1 MKKDVIY
8 IDIEDDITAV
18 IDKLKNSSEKI
29 VALVPPKGNAVL
41 QSVVNLKLLKRAAN
55 NVGKQPVV
63 VTNNQALTA
72 LAGGLDLYVAK
83 NLQSKPVLASSVVE
97 ELPEDEEVEVSDD
110 AELKDAGT
118 TVPLNDDTDNAS
130 NSDEVEL
137 SGEELAALAA
147 ENEPD
152 EDASKAAKEK
162 KPKPKAVPNFDT
174 FRKKLLIGGGIAILL
189 LIVLF
194 VLFGRAKSSIVVRAE
209 TTPVDVAFEAKFNAN
224 SSNSDPQTYNL
235 KAVFQ
240 EKKQSVSQSFTP
252 TGEKDLG
259 TKATGTMRFTKC
271 SVDDLLSGTN
281 TTIPAGTGVSSNGLN
296 FITQSAVTVEPSN
309 YQGLNNCRSNR
320 PSSAVPVIA
329 QDNGDKF
336 NLSAR
341 NYSVSGFSTITGSGS
356 QMSGGTSRIVK
367 VITQQDIDTA
377 REALNQQDSSGIKE
391 ELKKALGEDSVVFE
405 DSFNTAIEN
414 IVSEPGLDQQANEA
428 KLTAEITYTLLG
440 APNKDMGEALDA
452 FVVTQMND
460 KDRQRVYDN
469 GLQNMKLERLA
480 SDARTAT
487 YKITSVAQYG
497 PQFDTEDLKDQV
509 AGKKFGEARSYL
521 QDLPGVKG
529 VDIKLSPFWSR
540 KLPGA
545 NRIQISL
552 DVDKNTTGQ

>member
-55 NVGKQPVV
+55 NAGKQPVV

-97 ELPEDEEVEVSDD
+97 ELPEDEEAEVSDD

-118 TVPLNDDTDNAS
+118 TVSLSDDTDGVS
-130 NSDEVEL
+130 DSDEVEL
-137 SGEELAALAA
+137 SGDELAELEA
-147 ENEPD
+147 ENQADQPSSGV
-152 EDASKAAKEK
+152 AKQKSPKA
-162 KPKPKAVPNFDT
+162 KAVPNFDA
-174 FRKKLLIGGGIAILL
+174 FRKKILIGGGVALLL
-189 LIVLF
+189 LIVL
-194 VLFGRAKSSIVVRAE
+194 VAVFGRAKSTIVVRAE
-209 TTPVDVAFEAKFNAN
+209 TTPVDVAIEAKFNAN
-224 SSNSDPQTYNL
+224 STSSDTQTYNL

-240 EKKQSVSQSFTP
+240 EKKQTVSQSFTP

-281 TTIPAGTGVSSNGLN
+281 TTIPAGTGVSSNGLT

-309 YQGLNNCRSNR
+309 YQGLNNCKSNK
-320 PSSAVPVIA
+320 PSSAVPVAA

-341 NYSVSGFSTITGSGS
+341 NYSVSGFSAISGSGS
-356 QMSGGTSRIVK
+356 QMTGGTSRIVK
-367 VITQQDIDTA
+367 VVTQQDIDKA
-377 REALNQQDSSGIKE
+377 QEALNQQDTNSVKE
-391 ELKKALGEDSVVFE
+391 ELKKAMGGGTTVLE
-405 DSFNTAIEN
+405 DSFSVAIAN
-414 IVSEPGLDQQANEA
+414 AVSEPGLDQQANDA

-440 APNKDMGEALDA
+440 VPSKDIGEALDA

-469 GLQNMKLERLA
+469 GLKNMKLEKVA

-497 PQFDTEDLKDQV
+497 PSLTLK
-509 AGKKFGEARSYL
+509 
-521 QDLPGVKG
+521 
-529 VDIKLSPFWSR
+529 
-540 KLPGA
+540 
-545 NRIQISL
+545 N
-552 DVDKNTTGQ
+552 